1 MAGSAQPSLTVQPR
15 PVAGAQSPAPI
26 GGPASYGTGFS
37 NGALS
42 TSTGPLQSAYQNA
55 PQTPAMP
62 STYQGPA
69 PGTQQLSSATPSM
82 PNVNQAAA
90 MGIYGAGLGAAGEM
104 GYRPMG
110 VGAQNVA
117 GTSYQAPTI
126 SGVSPISAQNVQ
138 AGQLAQTGLSPY
150 MNPYTEE
157 VIRANEA
164 DILRGAQMGLNTLG
178 AQAQAARAYGGS
190 RQGVAEAELGRN
202 VLQQLAQSS
211 AGLRQAGFTQAQQAA
226 QQDIA
231 GAMQAALANQAAGLQ
246 AQTTTGQQSL
256 QSQLANQAALQQAGQ
271 FGASQAQSAAMAN
284 QQAALQA
291 ALANQQA
298 GLAGSQQRLAA
309 GSQLANIANLGF
321 GMGQTV
327 QQNLAQQGM
336 QQQALQQALMDAAQ
350 AQFAGYQM
358 APQQSLGY
366 MSTALGATPVPQ
378 TTTTS
383 RQPGLFDYLTLGASM
398 YAASDIRL
406 KKDIK
411 QIGELPN
418 GLKTYSW
425 KWNKK
430 AKDLGVDHFPTI
442 GVIAQEAQKVV
453 PHAVMEG
460 ADGYLRVNYG
470 EIL

>member
-15 PVAGAQSPAPI
+15 PVARVKSPAPM
-26 GGPASYGTGFS
+26 GGVVSYGTGFS

-55 PQTPAMP
+55 AQTPAMP
-62 STYQGPA
+62 
-69 PGTQQLSSATPSM
+69 
-82 PNVNQAAA
+82 NINQAAA
-90 MGIYGAGLGAAGEM
+90 MGIYGSGLGAAGEM

-126 SGVSPISAQNVQ
+126 SGVSPISAQDVQ

-246 AQTTTGQQSL
+246 AQTTTGQQAL

-309 GSQLANIANLGF
+309 GTQLANIANLGF

-327 QQNLAQQGM
+327 QQNLAQQGAL
-336 QQQALQQALMDAAQ
+336 QQGLQQALIDAAKQ
-350 AQFAGYQM
+350 QYAGYTG
-358 APQQSLGY
+358 APASSIGY
-366 MSTALGATPVPQ
+366 VTSALGSTPVPQ
-378 TTTTS
+378 TTTTQK
-383 RQPGLFDYLTLGASM
+383 QPGLFDWLTLA
-398 YAASDIRL
+398 
-406 KKDIK
+406 
-411 QIGELPN
+411 
-418 GLKTYSW
+418 
-425 KWNKK
+425 
-430 AKDLGVDHFPTI
+430 LG
-442 GVIAQEAQKVV
+442 
-453 PHAVMEG
+453 
-460 ADGYLRVNYG
+460 
-470 EIL
+470 

>member
-1 MAGSAQPSLTVQPR
+1 MAG
-15 PVAGAQSPAPI
+15 
-26 GGPASYGTGFS
+26 
-37 NGALS
+37 
-42 TSTGPLQSAYQNA
+42 A
-55 PQTPAMP
+55 PQGGQTA
-62 STYQGPA
+62 
-69 PGTQQLSSATPSM
+69 M

-90 MGIYGAGLGAAGEM
+90 MGIYGSGLGAAGEM

-246 AQTTTGQQSL
+246 AQTTTGQQAL

-309 GSQLANIANLGF
+309 GTQLANIANLGF
-321 GMGQTV
+321 GMGQTLT
-327 QQNLAQQGM
+327 QNLAQQGAL
-336 QQQALQQALMDAAQ
+336 QQGLQQALLDAAKQ
-350 AQFAGYQM
+350 QYAGYTG
-358 APQQSLGY
+358 APAASIGY
-366 MSTALGATPVPQ
+366 VSSALGATPVPQ

-383 RQPGLFDYLTLGASM
+383 KQPGLFDWLTLA
-398 YAASDIRL
+398 
-406 KKDIK
+406 
-411 QIGELPN
+411 
-418 GLKTYSW
+418 
-425 KWNKK
+425 
-430 AKDLGVDHFPTI
+430 LG
-442 GVIAQEAQKVV
+442 
-453 PHAVMEG
+453 
-460 ADGYLRVNYG
+460 
-470 EIL
+470 